1 VTGTP
6 ACFSSVKKVANISAS
21 REFRAQSRPSI

>member
-21 REFRAQSRPSI
+21 RASRAQTWH